1 MNIDFKQ
8 LAIVP
13 NGQETILNVTFLEV
27 DTEQTKSS
35 TFNYSTLTTEEK
47 AIVDAFVALIK
58 SK

>member
-13 NGQETILNVTFLEV
+13 SGQEKVLNVAFLEM
-27 DTEQTKSS
+27 DSEQTKSA
-35 TFNYSTLTTEEK
+35 TFNYSSLTTEEK